1 MRTTDETKIQRI
13 KDAVIDLVYTDGLS
27 NLTTA
32 KIAKQA
38 GVSPA
43 TIYLH
48 YKDKTDLLS
57 RVYEEVKTELHVG
70 LDTIISPQR
79 PIVEQIRDV
88 VQFTINQYLQ
98 KPKKAN
104 FMNVMWSNAEQLDE
118 HAIDYTHSM
127 KESLVDLYEQIWHDP
142 NYMDVSVDVLDS
154 LFNVPA
160 NLIARTGTIST
171 VDAEDISIMINKA
184 ILV

>member
-1 MRTTDETKIQRI
+1 MRTTDEAKIQGI

-32 KIAKQA
+32 KIAKKA

-70 LDTIISPQR
+70 LEDILSPKQSV
-79 PIVEQIRDV
+79 VEQIHDV
-88 VQFTINQYLQ
+88 VKFTVDQYLQ
-98 KPKKAN
+98 KPKKAK
-104 FMNVMWSNAEQLDE
+104 FMDVMWSNTEQLDE
-118 HAIDYTHSM
+118 HAVNYAHSM
-127 KESLVDLYEQIWHDP
+127 KESLVDLYEQIQSDS
-142 NYMDVSVDVLDS
+142 NYMDVSIDVLDS
-154 LFNVPA
+154 LFNIPA
-160 NLIARTGTIST
+160 NLIGRTGTISAVEADT
-171 VDAEDISIMINKA
+171 ISTMINKA